1 MPSLVLDLQCECVTR
16 QQITCTV
23 CRRLCERKKI
33 DLQFPLHLV
42 SHNLQF
48 SVGTIILVKQ
58 KFLYAW
64 SPPTLKSLSARLIVT
79 SLSLSYIPPEWAFSL
94 RYWVTWRHGTRGSH
108 SYRQPARRGCPAA
121 APCSASECAAAAPP
135 VQRDKYK
142 FTEKLQTLQKLNET
156 HLYHCL

>member
-1 MPSLVLDLQCECVTR
+1 MRHQAANNVNRLSKIVWEEKKL
-16 QQITCTV
+16 TCNFLWISFHTIFKSAW
-23 CRRLCERKKI
+23 RL
-33 DLQFPLHLV
+33 
-42 SHNLQF
+42 
-48 SVGTIILVKQ
+48 ILVKQ

-64 SPPTLKSLSARLIVT
+64 SSPTLSMANTLKSSSARLIVT

-94 RYWVTWRHGTRGSH
+94 RYWVRWRHGTRGSH

-121 APCSASECAAAAPP
+121 APCSASECAAAVPP

-156 HLYHCL
+156 H